1 MSTAPATI
9 GLADWH
15 YIEKA
20 GRILADTHAVVA
32 KMIKPGVVSMELDKI
47 AEDFILSHNALP
59 AFKGYVVGNLAYPYT
74 IQVSIDHEVVHGMP
88 STKRTLR
95 EGDIVS
101 IDCGVKKDGFY
112 ADAAFTYPVGAISSE
127 KQKLLDVTQKSLLLG
142 IEQAVDGNK
151 VYQIAG
157 SIQRYVERNGFS
169 LVRELTGHG
178 IGANLH
184 EEPTIPNFI
193 PALLHRAK
201 YPNAKLRSGQA
212 LAIEPMVN
220 SGRKEVVVDSDGWTV
235 KTKDGK
241 PAAHFE
247 HTVLVTKDKPII
259 LTLQ

>member
-1 MSTAPATI
+1 MSNAPATI
-9 GLADWH
+9 GLADWQH
-15 YIEKA
+15 IEKA
-20 GRILADTHAVVA
+20 ARILADAHALVA
-32 KMIKPGVVSMELDKI
+32 KMIQPGAVSMDFDKA
-47 AEDFILSHNALP
+47 AEDFILSHDALP

-74 IQVSIDHEVVHGMP
+74 IQVSINHEVVHGMP
-88 STKRTLR
+88 STKRVLKD
-95 EGDIVS
+95 GDIVS
-101 IDCGVKKDGFY
+101 IDCGVKKNGFY
-112 ADAAFTYPVGAISSE
+112 ADAAFSYAVGTISDL
-127 KQKLLDVTQKSLLLG
+127 KKKLLQVTQESLMLG
-142 IEQAVDGNK
+142 IEQAVENNK

-157 SIQRYVERNGFS
+157 SIQRYAERHGFS

-201 YPNAKLRSGQA
+201 YPNAKLRAGQA

-220 SGRKEVVVDSDGWTV
+220 SGRKEVVVDADGWTV
-235 KTKDGK
+235 KTKDGM

-247 HTVLVTKDKPII
+247 HTVLVTKEKPII